1 MDQRTRTLKV
11 RAEIRNND
19 AILRPGMFGK
29 SIIAI
34 AKEENVPVVPK
45 DAVQWE
51 GCCNVVFVK
60 QSDTIFRPRKVQL
73 GYEADNAFVVNKGL
87 DGGETIVTT
96 GSFLLK
102 TEILKGSIGAGCCEV
117 EPGK

>member
-1 MDQRTRTLKV
+1 M
-11 RAEIRNND
+11 
-19 AILRPGMFGK
+19 
-29 SIIAI
+29 
-34 AKEENVPVVPK
+34 PK

-60 QSDTIFRPRKVQL
+60 VNDYVFEPRKISIN
-73 GYEADNAFVVNKGL
+73 YEVGSEYAVTGNIQT
-87 DGGETIVTT
+87 GETIVTT

-102 TEILKGSIGAGCCEV
+102 TEVLKGSIGAGCCEV